1 MHCIRSPKVAL
12 ATVLVAPL
20 LLLSAAAQAE
30 DAMVVQVKRLT
41 ADTAVKIAQGAVAAC
56 RSKGIQIGATVVD
69 RDGTVQAVMRD
80 TIASPLTLVISKQ
93 KAYTAA
99 NFNAD
104 TGSAAM
110 AERANSPVGRAPGIT
125 MSAGGL
131 PIQVGGALLGAVGVS
146 GAPSGTTDAECAQA
160 GIDAVKDDLEMSM

>member
-1 MHCIRSPKVAL
+1 MMRK
-12 ATVLVAPL
+12 L
-20 LLLSAAAQAE
+20 LPASLSAALLMPTLATAE
-30 DAMVVQVKRLT
+30 DAMVVQVQRLH
-41 ADTAVKIAQGAVAAC
+41 ADVAVQIAQAAVTAC
-56 RSKGIQIGATVVD
+56 RAKGIQIAATVVD

-80 TIASPLTLVISKQ
+80 TIASPLTLDVSRQ

-104 TGSAAM
+104 LGTPAM
-110 AERANSPVGRAPGIT
+110 AERANGPIGRAPNIT

-131 PIQVGGALLGAVGVS
+131 PIQIGGALLGAVGVS
-146 GAPSGTTDAECAQA
+146 GAPSGVTDAECAQA